1 MTALFDLT
9 GKTALVTG
17 SARGLGFAYA
27 EGLAAAGARV
37 ILNDIR
43 ATLLAESVDTLT
55 RKGYDAHGVAF
66 DVTDELAIEAAFSN
80 LDAEGIHV
88 DILINNAGIQYRKP
102 MVELELENWQKVIDT
117 NLTSAFLVS
126 RSAAKRMIARNSG
139 GKIIN
144 IGSLTSQAARPTVA
158 PYTAA
163 KGGIKMLTCSMA
175 AEWAQFNIQTNAI
188 GPGYILTDMNT
199 ALIEDKQFD
208 SWVKSSTLLNVGV
221 VRKSSSA
228 PPSSYHPEH
237 QIISTGRLF
246 TSMVAGSQFYKSPAL
261 YLLAFKI
268 DGMCL
273 PRCMP
278 I

>member
-1 MTALFDLT
+1 M
-9 GKTALVTG
+9 
-17 SARGLGFAYA
+17 
-27 EGLAAAGARV
+27 

-43 ATLLAESVDTLT
+43 ETLLAESVDALAS
-55 RKGYDAHGVAF
+55 KGYSAHGAAF
-66 DVTDELAIEAAFSN
+66 DVTSEEAIEKAFAE
-80 LDAEGIHV
+80 LDAQDIHV

-126 RSAAKRMIARNSG
+126 RTAAKRMIARRSG
-139 GKIIN
+139 GKIVN

-175 AEWAQFNIQTNAI
+175 AEWAQFNIQSNAI

-208 SWVKSSTLLNVGV
+208 NWVKDSNPSQRWGRPEELIGTAVFLSSKASDYING
-221 VRKSSSA
+221 
-228 PPSSYHPEH
+228 
-237 QIISTGRLF
+237 QIIYVDG
-246 TSMVAGSQFYKSPAL
+246 GW
-261 YLLAFKI
+261 LAV
-268 DGMCL
+268 L
-273 PRCMP
+273 
-278 I
+278 

>member
-1 MTALFDLT
+1 MNVLFDLK

-27 EGLAAAGARV
+27 EGLAASGASI

-43 ATLLAESVDTLT
+43 ESLLQVSVDQL
-55 RKGYDAHGVAF
+55 RSKGYEVQGVAF
-66 DVTDELAIEAAFSN
+66 DVTDEAAVEKVFTE
-80 LDAEGIHV
+80 LDASGVQV

-117 NLTSAFLVS
+117 NLTSAFIVS
-126 RSAAKRMIARNSG
+126 RAAAKRMISRGTG

-163 KGGIKMLTCSMA
+163 KGGIKMLTCAMA

-199 ALIEDKQFD
+199 TLIEDQQFD
-208 SWVKSSTLLNVGV
+208 NWVKNSNPSQRWGNPDELIGTAVFLSSRASDYING
-221 VRKSSSA
+221 
-228 PPSSYHPEH
+228 
-237 QIISTGRLF
+237 QIIYVDG
-246 TSMVAGSQFYKSPAL
+246 GW
-261 YLLAFKI
+261 LAV
-268 DGMCL
+268 L
-273 PRCMP
+273 
-278 I
+278 